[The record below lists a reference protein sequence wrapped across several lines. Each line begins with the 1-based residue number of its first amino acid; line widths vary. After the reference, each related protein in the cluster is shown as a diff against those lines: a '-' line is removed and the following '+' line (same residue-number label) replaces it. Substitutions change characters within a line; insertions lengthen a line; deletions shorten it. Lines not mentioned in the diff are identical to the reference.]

1 MIFNEDFDNALW
13 LLVSNKTDG
22 SKIGE
27 IISFIPD
34 FVYDEIQVVLDNYFN
49 NKLAV
54 KDDILYQKS
63 LNNIGGYDCYI
74 KVGVISNKLYLDLLR
89 WVDGKNRVEE
99 EYKLILRKIGYDD
112 LFNIKNEVK
121 LGRFIKD
128 IYNIDKYNGEY
139 LIDNLAT
146 DHRYTLRK
154 APLGFIIT
162 SYGNKFP
169 ISKKYVDVVKNMPD
183 ELFAKD
189 LKKESLVKKRKR

>member
-1 MIFNEDFDNALW
+1 MIFNENFDNALW

-49 NKLAV
+49 NKLAL

-63 LNNIGGYDCYI
+63 LNNIDGYDSYI

-99 EYKLILRKIGYDD
+99 EYKLILKQISYDD
-112 LFNIKNEVK
+112 LFNIKNKVE

-128 IYNIDKYNGEY
+128 IYNIDEYNGEY
-139 LIDNLAT
+139 LIDNLTT
-146 DHRYTLRK
+146 DHRYNLRK
-154 APLGFIIT
+154 APLGFIVT
-162 SYGNKFP
+162 SYGNRLP

-183 ELFAKD
+183 ELFTKD
-189 LKKESLVKKRKR
+189 LKKESLVKKRKK